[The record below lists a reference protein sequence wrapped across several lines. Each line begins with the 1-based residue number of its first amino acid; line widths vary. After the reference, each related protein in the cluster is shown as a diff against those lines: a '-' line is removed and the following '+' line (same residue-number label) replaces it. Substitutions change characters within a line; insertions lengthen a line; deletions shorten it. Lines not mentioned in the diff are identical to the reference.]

1 MSSRLDKS
9 AEEKLIALGN
19 KRYYRVLALTI
30 AWIIFVPTALV
41 ITLIT
46 TNRSV
51 ADPRY
56 YIPLILLVLPFFPFS
71 AHKVLFSKTFYATV
85 SYNVHETQFESLK
98 WTNPRNRPER
108 VDVVEITFKMDDG
121 GEITITYKKDK
132 FPLKGLHYNDGDRV
146 FFVRGLKYPVEFP
159 LTAGAKYTCP
169 VCGTTVEA
177 ERPICKGCRLD
188 LSEFAETSK

>member
-9 AEEKLIALGN
+9 TEEKLIALGN
-19 KRYYRVLALTI
+19 KRYYRTLALTI
-30 AWIIFVPTALV
+30 AWIVFVPTALV

-71 AHKVLFSKTFYATV
+71 AHKVLLSKTFYATV

-108 VDVVEITFKMDDG
+108 VDVLEITFKKDDG
-121 GEITITYKKDK
+121 GEITIAYKKDR
-132 FPLKGLHYNDGDRV
+132 FPLKGFHFEDGDRM
-146 FFVRGLKYPVEFP
+146 FFARGLKYPLEFP
-159 LTAGAKYTCP
+159 IMRKDKITCP
-169 VCGTTVEA
+169 ICGTTIEA
-177 ERPICKGCRLD
+177 ERPVCRGCNLD
-188 LSEFAETSK
+188 LTEISEQNQ